1 MFESILNNVARF
13 IDLTAEEK
21 DQFTSVIQI
30 KKLRKKQYLV
40 QEGDV
45 CRFEAFINK
54 GSMRSFSIDD
64 KGYEHVV
71 LFGIEDWWIGD
82 LYSFFTQT
90 PSRYNVEALEDSEL
104 FCLDKPSLEKLYSD
118 IPKFERFFRI
128 LIQNAF
134 IAQQQRII
142 ANMSQSAEQRYHD
155 FINRYPQ
162 FEKRFP
168 QYQVASYLGIKPES
182 LSRIRRSITKRGNSQ
197 PKNIS

>member
-13 IDLTAEEK
+13 IDLTPVEK
-21 DQFTSVIQI
+21 DQFTSLIQI
-30 KKLRKKQYLV
+30 KKLRKHQYLV

-54 GSMRSFSIDD
+54 GSMRSFSVDD

-104 FCLDKPSLEKLYSD
+104 FCLDKPSLEKLYSG
-118 IPKFERFFRI
+118 IPRFERFFRI

-134 IAQQQRII
+134 VAQQQRII
-142 ANMSQSAEQRYHD
+142 ANMSQSAEERYTD

-168 QYQVASYLGIKPES
+168 QYHIASYLGIKPES
-182 LSRIRRSITKRGNSQ
+182 LSRIRGQRTKNKPAS
-197 PKNIS
+197 

>member
-13 IDLTAEEK
+13 IDLSSAEK
-21 DQFTSVIQI
+21 DQFTSLIQI
-30 KKLRKKQYLV
+30 KKLRKHQYLV

-54 GSMRSFSIDD
+54 GSMRSFSVDE
-64 KGYEHVV
+64 KGFEHVV
-71 LFGIEDWWIGD
+71 LLGVEDWWMGD

-90 PSRYNVEALEDSEL
+90 PSRYHVEALEDAEL

-134 IAQQQRII
+134 VAQQQRII

-155 FINRYPQ
+155 FINRHPQ

-168 QYQVASYLGIKPES
+168 QYQIASYLGIKPES
-182 LSRIRRSITKRGNSQ
+182 LSRIRRSITKKGTGQS
-197 PKNIS
+197 KDIS

>member
-1 MFESILNNVARF
+1 MFESILTNVARF
-13 IDLTAEEK
+13 IDLTPAEK
-21 DQFTSVIQI
+21 DQFTSLIQI
-30 KKLRKKQYLV
+30 KKLRKHQYLV

-54 GSMRSFSIDD
+54 GSMRSFSVDD

-104 FCLDKPSLEKLYSD
+104 FCLDKPSLEKLYTE

-134 IAQQQRII
+134 VAQQQRII
-142 ANMSQSAEQRYHD
+142 ANMSQSAEERYND

-168 QYQVASYLGIKPES
+168 QYHIASYLGIKPES
-182 LSRIRRSITKRGNSQ
+182 LSRIRGQRTKNKPAS
-197 PKNIS
+197 

>member
-118 IPKFERFFRI
+118 VPKFERFFRI

>member
-1 MFESILNNVARF
+1 MFKSILNNVARF
-13 IDLTAEEK
+13 IDLTPVEK
-21 DQFTSVIQI
+21 DQFTSLIQT
-30 KKLRKKQYLV
+30 KKLRKHQYLV

-54 GSMRSFSIDD
+54 GSMRSFSVDD

-90 PSRYNVEALEDSEL
+90 PSRYNVEALEDAEL
-104 FCLDKPSLEKLYSD
+104 FCLDKPSLEKLYSG

-142 ANMSQSAEQRYHD
+142 ANMSQSAEERYND

-168 QYQVASYLGIKPES
+168 QYNIASYLGIKPES
-182 LSRIRRSITKRGNSQ
+182 LSRIRGQRA
-197 PKNIS
+197 KNKPAS

>member
-13 IDLTAEEK
+13 VDLSPAEK
-21 DQFTSVIQI
+21 DQFTSLIQI
-30 KKLRKKQYLV
+30 KKLRRHQYLV

-54 GSMRSFSIDD
+54 GSMRSFSVDD

-104 FCLDKPSLEKLYSD
+104 FCLDKPSLEKLYSE

-134 IAQQQRII
+134 VAQQQRII
-142 ANMSQSAEQRYHD
+142 ANMSQSAEERYND

-168 QYQVASYLGIKPES
+168 QYHIASYLGIKPES
-182 LSRIRRSITKRGNSQ
+182 LSRIRGQRTKNK
-197 PKNIS
+197 PAH

>member
-1 MFESILNNVARF
+1 MFKSILNNVARF
-13 IDLTAEEK
+13 IDLTPVEK
-21 DQFTSVIQI
+21 DQFTSLIQT
-30 KKLRKKQYLV
+30 KKLRKDQYLV

-54 GSMRSFSIDD
+54 GSMRSFQVDN

-104 FCLDKPSLEKLYSD
+104 FCLDKPSLEKLYSE

-142 ANMSQSAEQRYHD
+142 ANMSQSAEERYND

-168 QYQVASYLGIKPES
+168 QYNIASYLGIKPES
-182 LSRIRRSITKRGNSQ
+182 LSRIRGQRI
-197 PKNIS
+197 KNKPAS

>member
-1 MFESILNNVARF
+1 MFKSILNNVARF
-13 IDLTAEEK
+13 IDLTPVEK
-21 DQFTSVIQI
+21 DQFTSLIQT
-30 KKLRKKQYLV
+30 KKLRKHQYLV

-54 GSMRSFSIDD
+54 GSMRSFSVDN

-104 FCLDKPSLEKLYSD
+104 FCLDKPSLEKLYSE

-142 ANMSQSAEQRYHD
+142 ANMSQSAEERYND

-168 QYQVASYLGIKPES
+168 QYNIASYLGIKPES
-182 LSRIRRSITKRGNSQ
+182 LSRIRGQRI
-197 PKNIS
+197 KNKPAS